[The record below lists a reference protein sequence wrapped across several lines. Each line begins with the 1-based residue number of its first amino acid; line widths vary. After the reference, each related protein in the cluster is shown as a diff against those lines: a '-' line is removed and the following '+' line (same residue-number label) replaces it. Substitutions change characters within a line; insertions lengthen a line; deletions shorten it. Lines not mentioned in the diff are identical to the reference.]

1 MLLHKGWQQCC
12 NWYVGLTPR
21 RTLEWP
27 QGPLLKMCMF
37 LHAFTQ
43 GRVHRHL
50 TRLVFSKKPSRPL
63 GPGGQAVKY
72 QNENIPIGFLDP
84 KNVGV
89 DPKIRV
95 VGVKLVEIL
104 NKIYRVW
111 LHSLMTSSYANSNH
125 FKIKLIWFNLE
136 LQKNNTNPSRKKFKL
151 HLKVTP

>member
-1 MLLHKGWQQCC
+1 MAAVLQLICWPDPQEDPRVTPGAIVE
-12 NWYVGLTPR
+12 NVYV
-21 RTLEWP
+21 
-27 QGPLLKMCMF
+27 

-50 TRLVFSKKPSRPL
+50 TRWVFSKKPSRPL
-63 GPGGQAVKY
+63 RPGGQAVKY

-104 NKIYRVW
+104 NKIYRV
-111 LHSLMTSSYANSNH
+111 
-125 FKIKLIWFNLE
+125 
-136 LQKNNTNPSRKKFKL
+136 
-151 HLKVTP
+151 